1 MSFVRFDPNAP
12 DHMVFV
18 EDTHYQCYKGYKIG
32 DKVYN
37 TFENFEQYT
46 ICDLKTYED
55 VFDIS
60 VNSPWMLN
68 ARKGSRD
75 LVAHTYEE
83 KEFKKVFITEREMR
97 KRKIKNLFK

>member
-1 MSFVRFDPNAP
+1 MI
-12 DHMVFV
+12 
-18 EDTHYQCYKGYKIG
+18 K
-32 DKVYN
+32 YN

-46 ICDLKTYED
+46 ICDLKTYLD

-68 ARKGSRD
+68 ARQGLSDSIRTD

-83 KEFKKVFITEREMR
+83 KDFKKVFITEREMR
-97 KRKIKNLFK
+97 KRKIKNLNGNL